1 MRTQSSV
8 VMGGGVIY
16 SFSLHLLS
24 LLLSLFSSQGQAR
37 LRGYNFRI
45 TECWSCVAHISVFS
59 FLRFQEHTDL
69 PLSFWNR
76 ISKQARGTPDAVTP
90 KKKKRRK
97 EEKKKK
103 KEKKN
108 AHFKPPPPS
117 PNNNPPHLHRL
128 RRLLRLQHIRLH
140 GRAPLLLTMHTRRQ
154 SPLQH
159 LQQHGRPLAIFLLA
173 PHPRRRQQLHPQ
185 RHHGARTRRSVPQF
199 RGRRVWFGTVEFR
212 ERLGEWGVCGE

>member
-1 MRTQSSV
+1 MRTQSSL

-24 LLLSLFSSQGQAR
+24 LLLSLFFSRGLAR
-37 LRGYNFRI
+37 LIGYYFSNNRVLVLYPSYICFF
-45 TECWSCVAHISVFS
+45 CFS
-59 FLRFQEHTDL
+59 FPNTYRPTVIVLE
-69 PLSFWNR
+69 SN
-76 ISKQARGTPDAVTP
+76 KQARGTPDAVTP
-90 KKKKRRK
+90 KEKEKKKRRK
-97 EEKKKK
+97 
-103 KEKKN
+103 KKN
-108 AHFKPPPPS
+108 AYFKPPPPS

-154 SPLQH
+154 SALQH
-159 LQQHGRPLAIFLLA
+159 LQQHRRPLAIFLLA

-185 RHHGARTRRSVPQF
+185 RHHGARTRRSVPKF

>member
-1 MRTQSSV
+1 M
-8 VMGGGVIY
+8 IY

-37 LRGYNFRI
+37 LIGYKFRI
-45 TECWSCVAHISVFS
+45 TEYWSCIAHISVFS
-59 FLRFQEHTDL
+59 VFLFQEHTDL

-76 ISKQARGTPDAVTP
+76 TSKQAREHTRRSNT
-90 KKKKRRK
+90 KKKEKKKRRK
-97 EEKKKK
+97 
-103 KEKKN
+103 KKN
-108 AHFKPPPPS
+108 AHFKPLPPS

-159 LQQHGRPLAIFLLA
+159 LQQHRRPLAIFLLA

-185 RHHGARTRRSVPQF
+185 RHHGARTRRSVPKF